1 MKITEETIGKGWK
14 KMKKY
19 AGKNS
24 RNNNNGIF
32 LRSIY
37 HEISELIMEDH
48 PEFTED
54 TFISSSDLNYY
65 RKKYIESLLRKEKA
79 YAQTEEEVLN
89 SILNKEIISENSNKE
104 YSRKQVIGQNIADSV
119 AKFGGSWTF
128 ILIFISILLFWII
141 LNSVALIKKPFDPY
155 PYILLN
161 LVLSCLAALQAP
173 VIMMS
178 QNRQEEKD
186 RIRAENDYQVNLKA
200 EIEIKILHEK
210 LNHLIT
216 EQWDKLVEIQEIQME
231 LLEDLQNKMELYEKK
246 NHTIK

>member
-1 MKITEETIGKGWK
+1 
-14 KMKKY
+14 MKK
-19 AGKNS
+19 
-24 RNNNNGIF
+24 
-32 LRSIY
+32 
-37 HEISELIMEDH
+37 
-48 PEFTED
+48 
-54 TFISSSDLNYY
+54 
-65 RKKYIESLLRKEKA
+65 EKD
-79 YAQTEEEVLN
+79 YAQTEESVLN
-89 SILNKEIISENSNKE
+89 NIINKDIISENSNKV
-104 YSRKQVIGQNIADSV
+104 YSKKQLIGQNIADSV

-128 ILIFISILLFWII
+128 ILIFVFILLFWIV
-141 LNSVALIKKPFDPY
+141 LNSVMLMKKPFDPY

-216 EQWDKLVEIQEIQME
+216 EQWDKLVEIQEIQLE
-231 LLEDLQNKMELYEKK
+231 LLEDLQKKMELYENN
-246 NHTIK
+246 NHKTGNTKV

>member
-1 MKITEETIGKGWK
+1 MLKKEKEYARTEE
-14 KMKKY
+14 
-19 AGKNS
+19 
-24 RNNNNGIF
+24 
-32 LRSIY
+32 
-37 HEISELIMEDH
+37 D
-48 PEFTED
+48 
-54 TFISSSDLNYY
+54 
-65 RKKYIESLLRKEKA
+65 
-79 YAQTEEEVLN
+79 VLN
-89 SILNKEIISENSNKE
+89 SILSKEIISENSNKV
-104 YSRKQVIGQNIADSV
+104 YSKKQLIGQNIADSV

-128 ILIFISILLFWII
+128 ILIFIFILLFWII
-141 LNSVALIKKPFDPY
+141 LNSIALMKKPFDPY

-216 EQWDKLVEIQEIQME
+216 DQWDRLVEIQEIQLE
-231 LLEDLQNKMELYEKK
+231 LLEDLQKKIELYENK
-246 NHTIK
+246 NYKT

>member
-1 MKITEETIGKGWK
+1 MMRKHIK
-14 KMKKY
+14 KNV
-19 AGKNS
+19 KNQED
-24 RNNNNGIF
+24 GIF
-32 LRSIY
+32 LRNIY
-37 HEISELIMEDH
+37 NGISELIMRDH
-48 PEFTED
+48 PEFTEE
-54 TFISSSDLNYY
+54 TFISSADLNYY
-65 RKKYIESLLRKEKA
+65 RKKYIESLLKKEKD
-79 YAQTEEEVLN
+79 YAQTEESVLN
-89 SILNKEIISENSNKE
+89 NIINKDIISENSNKV
-104 YSRKQVIGQNIADSV
+104 YSKKQLIGQNIADSV

-128 ILIFISILLFWII
+128 ILIFVFILLFWIV
-141 LNSVALIKKPFDPY
+141 LNSVMLMKKPFDPY

-216 EQWDKLVEIQEIQME
+216 EQWDRLVEIQEIQLE
-231 LLEDLQNKMELYEKK
+231 LLEDLQKKMELYENN
-246 NHTIK
+246 NHKTSNIKI

>member
-1 MKITEETIGKGWK
+1 
-14 KMKKY
+14 MKKY
-19 AGKNS
+19 ARKSIQNQGS
-24 RNNNNGIF
+24 GIF
-32 LRSIY
+32 LRNIY
-37 HEISELIMEDH
+37 PEISELIMSDH
-48 PEFTED
+48 PEFNED
-54 TFISSSDLNYY
+54 THISGSDLNYY
-65 RKKYIESLLRKEKA
+65 RKKYIESLLKKEKA

-89 SILNKEIISENSNKE
+89 SILNKEIISENSNKV
-104 YSRKQVIGQNIADSV
+104 YSKKQLIGQNIADSM

-128 ILIFISILLFWII
+128 ILIFIFILLFWIV
-141 LNSVALIKKPFDPY
+141 LNSVILLKKPFDPY

-161 LVLSCLAALQAP
+161 LVLSCIAALQAP

-216 EQWDKLVEIQEIQME
+216 EQWDRLVEIQEIQLE
-231 LLEDLQNKMELYEKK
+231 LLEDLQNKMELYEKTNYKIK
-246 NHTIK
+246 NNKI

>member
-1 MKITEETIGKGWK
+1 MMRKHIK
-14 KMKKY
+14 KNV
-19 AGKNS
+19 KNQED
-24 RNNNNGIF
+24 GIF
-32 LRSIY
+32 LRNIY
-37 HEISELIMEDH
+37 NGISELIMRDH
-48 PEFTED
+48 PEFTEE
-54 TFISSSDLNYY
+54 TFISSADLNYY
-65 RKKYIESLLRKEKA
+65 RKKYIESLLKKEKD
-79 YAQTEEEVLN
+79 YAQTEENVLN
-89 SILNKEIISENSNKE
+89 NIINKEIISEDSNKV
-104 YSRKQVIGQNIADSV
+104 YSKKQLIGQNIADSV

-128 ILIFISILLFWII
+128 ILIFVFILLFWIV
-141 LNSVALIKKPFDPY
+141 LNSVMLMKKPFDPY

-216 EQWDKLVEIQEIQME
+216 EQWDKLVEIQEIQLE
-231 LLEDLQNKMELYEKK
+231 LLEDLQKKMELYENS
-246 NHTIK
+246 NHKTGNTKI

>member
-1 MKITEETIGKGWK
+1 MMRKHIK
-14 KMKKY
+14 KNV
-19 AGKNS
+19 KNQED
-24 RNNNNGIF
+24 GIF
-32 LRSIY
+32 LRNIY
-37 HEISELIMEDH
+37 NGISELIMRDH
-48 PEFTED
+48 PEFTEE
-54 TFISSSDLNYY
+54 TFISSADLNYY
-65 RKKYIESLLRKEKA
+65 RKKYIESLLKKEKD
-79 YAQTEEEVLN
+79 YAQTEENVLN
-89 SILNKEIISENSNKE
+89 NIINKEIISEDSNKV
-104 YSRKQVIGQNIADSV
+104 YSKKQLIGQNIADSV

-128 ILIFISILLFWII
+128 ILIFVFILLFWIV
-141 LNSVALIKKPFDPY
+141 LNSVMLMKKPFDPY

-216 EQWDKLVEIQEIQME
+216 EQWDRLVEIQEIQLE
-231 LLEDLQNKMELYEKK
+231 LLEDL
-246 NHTIK
+246 

>member
-1 MKITEETIGKGWK
+1 MMRKHIK
-14 KMKKY
+14 KNV
-19 AGKNS
+19 KNQED
-24 RNNNNGIF
+24 GIF
-32 LRSIY
+32 LRNIY
-37 HEISELIMEDH
+37 NGISELIMRDH
-48 PEFTED
+48 PEFTEE
-54 TFISSSDLNYY
+54 TFISSADLNYY
-65 RKKYIESLLRKEKA
+65 RKKYIESLLKKEKD
-79 YAQTEEEVLN
+79 YAQTEESVLN
-89 SILNKEIISENSNKE
+89 NIINKDIISENSNKV
-104 YSRKQVIGQNIADSV
+104 YSKKQLIGQNIADSV

-128 ILIFISILLFWII
+128 ILFFVFILLFWIV
-141 LNSVALIKKPFDPY
+141 LNSVMLMKKPFDPY

-216 EQWDKLVEIQEIQME
+216 EQWDRLVEIQEIQLE
-231 LLEDLQNKMELYEKK
+231 LLEDLQKKIELYENN
-246 NHTIK
+246 NHKTGNTQI

>member
-1 MKITEETIGKGWK
+1 MMRRHIK
-14 KMKKY
+14 KNV
-19 AGKNS
+19 KNQED
-24 RNNNNGIF
+24 RIF
-32 LRSIY
+32 LRNIY
-37 HEISELIMEDH
+37 NGISELIMRDH

-54 TFISSSDLNYY
+54 TFISNADLNYY
-65 RKKYIESLLRKEKA
+65 RKNYIESLLKEEKE
-79 YAQTEEEVLN
+79 YAQTEENVLN
-89 SILNKEIISENSNKE
+89 NIINKEIISENSNKV
-104 YSRKQVIGQNIADSV
+104 YSKKQLIGQNIADSV

-128 ILIFISILLFWII
+128 ILIFIFILLFWIV
-141 LNSVALIKKPFDPY
+141 LNSVMLMKKPFDPY

-186 RIRAENDYQVNLKA
+186 RIRAENDYQINLKA

-216 EQWDKLVEIQEIQME
+216 EQWDRLVEIQEIQLE
-231 LLEDLQNKMELYEKK
+231 LLEDLQKKMESYENN
-246 NHTIK
+246 NHKVDNAKI

>member
-1 MKITEETIGKGWK
+1 MLKREKEYARTEE
-14 KMKKY
+14 
-19 AGKNS
+19 
-24 RNNNNGIF
+24 
-32 LRSIY
+32 
-37 HEISELIMEDH
+37 D
-48 PEFTED
+48 
-54 TFISSSDLNYY
+54 
-65 RKKYIESLLRKEKA
+65 
-79 YAQTEEEVLN
+79 VLN
-89 SILNKEIISENSNKE
+89 SILSKEIISENSNKV
-104 YSRKQVIGQNIADSV
+104 YSKKQLIGQNIADSV

-128 ILIFISILLFWII
+128 ILIFIFILLFWII
-141 LNSVALIKKPFDPY
+141 LNSIALMKKPFDPY

-216 EQWDKLVEIQEIQME
+216 DQWDRLVEIQEIQLE
-231 LLEDLQNKMELYEKK
+231 LLEDLQKKIELYENK
-246 NHTIK
+246 NYKT

>member
-1 MKITEETIGKGWK
+1 MMRKHIK
-14 KMKKY
+14 KNV
-19 AGKNS
+19 KNQED
-24 RNNNNGIF
+24 GIF
-32 LRSIY
+32 LRNIY
-37 HEISELIMEDH
+37 NGISELIMRDH
-48 PEFTED
+48 PEFTEE
-54 TFISSSDLNYY
+54 TFISSADLNYY
-65 RKKYIESLLRKEKA
+65 RKKYIESLLKKEKD
-79 YAQTEEEVLN
+79 YAQTEENVLN
-89 SILNKEIISENSNKE
+89 NIINKEIISEDSNKV
-104 YSRKQVIGQNIADSV
+104 YSKKQLIGQNIADSV

-128 ILIFISILLFWII
+128 ILIFVFILLFWIV
-141 LNSVALIKKPFDPY
+141 LNSVMLMKKPFDPY

-216 EQWDKLVEIQEIQME
+216 EQWDRLVEIQEIQLE
-231 LLEDLQNKMELYEKK
+231 LLEDLQKKMELYENN
-246 NHTIK
+246 NHKTSNIKI

>member
-1 MKITEETIGKGWK
+1 MMRKHIK
-14 KMKKY
+14 KNV
-19 AGKNS
+19 KNQED
-24 RNNNNGIF
+24 GIF
-32 LRSIY
+32 LRNIY
-37 HEISELIMEDH
+37 NGISELIMRDH
-48 PEFTED
+48 PEFTEE
-54 TFISSSDLNYY
+54 TFISSADLNYY
-65 RKKYIESLLRKEKA
+65 RKKYIESLLKKEKD
-79 YAQTEEEVLN
+79 YAQTEESVLN
-89 SILNKEIISENSNKE
+89 NIINKDIISENSNKV
-104 YSRKQVIGQNIADSV
+104 YSKKQLIGQNIADSV

-128 ILIFISILLFWII
+128 ILIFVFILLFWIV
-141 LNSVALIKKPFDPY
+141 LNSVMLMKKPFDPY

-216 EQWDKLVEIQEIQME
+216 EQWDKLVEIQEIQLE
-231 LLEDLQNKMELYEKK
+231 LLEDLQKKMELYENN
-246 NHTIK
+246 NHKTGNTKI

>member
-1 MKITEETIGKGWK
+1 MMRKHIK
-14 KMKKY
+14 KNV
-19 AGKNS
+19 KNQED
-24 RNNNNGIF
+24 GIF

-37 HEISELIMEDH
+37 NGISELIMRDH
-48 PEFTED
+48 PEFTEE
-54 TFISSSDLNYY
+54 TFISSADLNYY
-65 RKKYIESLLRKEKA
+65 RKKYIESLLKKEKD
-79 YAQTEEEVLN
+79 YAQTEENVLN
-89 SILNKEIISENSNKE
+89 NIINKEIISEDSNKV
-104 YSRKQVIGQNIADSV
+104 YSKKQLIGQNIADSV

-128 ILIFISILLFWII
+128 ILIFVFILLFWIV
-141 LNSVALIKKPFDPY
+141 LNSVMLMKKPFDPY

-216 EQWDKLVEIQEIQME
+216 EQWDRLVEIQEIQLE
-231 LLEDLQNKMELYEKK
+231 LLEDLQKKMELYENN
-246 NHTIK
+246 NHKTGNTKI

>member
-1 MKITEETIGKGWK
+1 MYSK
-14 KMKKY
+14 KQ
-19 AGKNS
+19 
-24 RNNNNGIF
+24 
-32 LRSIY
+32 L
-37 HEISELIMEDH
+37 
-48 PEFTED
+48 
-54 TFISSSDLNYY
+54 
-65 RKKYIESLLRKEKA
+65 
-79 YAQTEEEVLN
+79 
-89 SILNKEIISENSNKE
+89 
-104 YSRKQVIGQNIADSV
+104 IGQNIADSV

-128 ILIFISILLFWII
+128 ILIFIFILLFWII
-141 LNSVALIKKPFDPY
+141 LNSIALMKKPFDPY

-216 EQWDKLVEIQEIQME
+216 DQWDRLVEIREIQLE
-231 LLEDLQNKMELYEKK
+231 LLEDLQKKIELYENK
-246 NHTIK
+246 NYKT

>member
-1 MKITEETIGKGWK
+1 MMRKHIK
-14 KMKKY
+14 KNV
-19 AGKNS
+19 KNQED
-24 RNNNNGIF
+24 GIF

-37 HEISELIMEDH
+37 NGISELIMRDH
-48 PEFTED
+48 PEFTEE
-54 TFISSSDLNYY
+54 TFISSADLNYY
-65 RKKYIESLLRKEKA
+65 RKKYIESLLKKEKD
-79 YAQTEEEVLN
+79 YAQTEENVLN
-89 SILNKEIISENSNKE
+89 NIINKEIISEDSNKV
-104 YSRKQVIGQNIADSV
+104 YSKKQLIGQNIADSV

-128 ILIFISILLFWII
+128 ILIFVFILLFWIV
-141 LNSVALIKKPFDPY
+141 LNSVMLMKKPFDPY

-216 EQWDKLVEIQEIQME
+216 EQWDRLVEIQEIQLE
-231 LLEDLQNKMELYEKK
+231 LLEDLQKKMELYENS
-246 NHTIK
+246 NHKTGNTKI

>member
-1 MKITEETIGKGWK
+1 MMRKHIK
-14 KMKKY
+14 KNV
-19 AGKNS
+19 KNQED
-24 RNNNNGIF
+24 GIF
-32 LRSIY
+32 LRNIY
-37 HEISELIMEDH
+37 NGISELIMRDH
-48 PEFTED
+48 PEFTEE
-54 TFISSSDLNYY
+54 TFISSADLNYY
-65 RKKYIESLLRKEKA
+65 RKKYIESLLKKEKD
-79 YAQTEEEVLN
+79 YAQTEESVLN
-89 SILNKEIISENSNKE
+89 NIINKDIISENSNKV
-104 YSRKQVIGQNIADSV
+104 YSKKQLIGQNIADSV

-128 ILIFISILLFWII
+128 ILIFVFILLFWIV
-141 LNSVALIKKPFDPY
+141 LNSVMLMKKPFDPY

-216 EQWDKLVEIQEIQME
+216 EQWDRLVEIQEIQLE
-231 LLEDLQNKMELYEKK
+231 LLEDLQKKIELYENN
-246 NHTIK
+246 NHKTGNTQI

>member
-1 MKITEETIGKGWK
+1 M
-14 KMKKY
+14 
-19 AGKNS
+19 
-24 RNNNNGIF
+24 
-32 LRSIY
+32 
-37 HEISELIMEDH
+37 
-48 PEFTED
+48 
-54 TFISSSDLNYY
+54 
-65 RKKYIESLLRKEKA
+65 
-79 YAQTEEEVLN
+79 
-89 SILNKEIISENSNKE
+89 
-104 YSRKQVIGQNIADSV
+104 
-119 AKFGGSWTF
+119 
-128 ILIFISILLFWII
+128 
-141 LNSVALIKKPFDPY
+141 ALIKKPFDPY